1 MTMRAPS
8 VHATLAHAVSMTPSG
23 PSRGPLSIDGDRLAV
38 GSIPRAFTVDLRGH
52 MVFPGLVNAHDHLH
66 VNAVPPLVS
75 SAPFANSYA
84 WIEAFQEHFRAPD
97 VVAALQRPK
106 GLRMRHGALKNL
118 LAGTTCV
125 VHHDPWHQTLD
136 TADFP
141 VALLRD
147 FGWSYALGGPSYG
160 PPVQASFQAT
170 PPERPWIIHLAEG
183 TDATAAAEL
192 SALDAMGCLAAN
204 SVLVHGVGMDDADIG
219 RVIAC
224 GATVVWCPGSNRA
237 LLGRS
242 LDPRRLYE
250 AGRLVLGSDSRLSGE
265 RDLLEEIRGVL
276 SRGEL
281 DAAGLLRLATGDASR
296 LLKLH
301 GHGSVAPGSW
311 ANLVIVEDRGRGAG
325 NLAGI
330 SRHEIRAVVRNGVP
344 RIADADFAAWFEAAG
359 IDTVAVTLDG
369 RAKLL
374 DKRLATPALIAME
387 PGLQFKG
394 ASRMHLHETSFAMG
408 VH

>member
-1 MTMRAPS
+1 MRSPS
-8 VHATLAHAVSMTPSG
+8 VPATLAHAVSMTPAG
-23 PSRGPLSIDGDRLAV
+23 PSGEPLSIDGDRLAI
-38 GSIPRAFTVDLRGH
+38 GSTSRAFTVDLRGH

-75 SAPFANSYA
+75 GAPFANSYA
-84 WIEAFQEHFRAPD
+84 WIEAFQEHFREPQ
-97 VVAALQRPK
+97 VVASLQRSK

-125 VHHDPWHQTLD
+125 VHHDPWHRALD
-136 TADFP
+136 ADDFP

-147 FGWSYALGGPSYG
+147 FGWSYALGGPAYG
-160 PPVQASFQAT
+160 PSVQASFQAT

-183 TDATAAAEL
+183 TDAAAADEL
-192 SALDAMGCLAAN
+192 SALEAMGCLAAN
-204 SVLVHGVGMDDADIG
+204 SVLVHGVGMRDADID

-224 GATVVWCPGSNRA
+224 RATVVWCPGSNHA

-242 LDPRRLYE
+242 LDPRRLHE

-265 RDLLEEIRGVL
+265 RDLLEEMRGVL

-281 DAAGLLRLATGDASR
+281 DAAGLLRLATVDASR

-301 GHGSVAPGSW
+301 RHGSLAVGHRAD
-311 ANLVIVEDRGRGAG
+311 LVIVEDRGRGAG

-344 RIADADFAAWFEAAG
+344 RIADTDFAAWFEAAG
-359 IDTVAVTLDG
+359 IDTLAVTLDG
-369 RAKLL
+369 RTKLL
-374 DKRLATPALIAME
+374 DARLATPALIAME
-387 PGLQFKG
+387 PGLEFQE
-394 ASRMHLHETSFAMG
+394 APRMHLHETSIAMG

>member
-1 MTMRAPS
+1 MTMRAPP
-8 VHATLAHAVSMTPSG
+8 VHATLAHAVSKTPDG
-23 PSRGPLSIDGDRLAV
+23 LSRGPLSIEDGHLAN
-38 GSIPRAFTVDLRGH
+38 GSNPRAFTVDLRGH

-66 VNAVPPLVS
+66 VNAVPPLIAG
-75 SAPFANSYA
+75 APFANSYA
-84 WIEAFQEHFRAPD
+84 WIEAFQEHFRTPEVIAS
-97 VVAALQRPK
+97 LQRPK

-125 VHHDPWHQTLD
+125 VHHDPWHPALD

-147 FGWSYALGGPSYG
+147 FGWSYALGGPGYG
-160 PPVQASFQAT
+160 PPVRASFEAT
-170 PPERPWIIHLAEG
+170 APERPWIIHLAEG

-204 SVLVHGVGMDDADIG
+204 SVLVHGVGMDDADID

-237 LLGRS
+237 LLGRT
-242 LDPRRLYE
+242 LNPQRLHQ

-265 RDLLEEIRGVL
+265 RDLLEEMRGVL
-276 SRGEL
+276 ARGEL
-281 DAAGLLRLATGDASR
+281 DADGLLRLATVDASR

-301 GHGSVAPGSW
+301 RHGSLAAGHP
-311 ANLVIVEDRGRGAG
+311 ANLVIVEDRGHGAG

-330 SRHEIRAVVRNGVP
+330 SRQEIRAVVRNGVP
-344 RIADADFAAWFEAAG
+344 RIADSDFADWFDAAG
-359 IDTVAVTLDG
+359 IDTAAVTLDG

-374 DKRLATPALIAME
+374 DLRLATPELIAME
-387 PGLQFKG
+387 PGLEFNG
-394 ASRMHLHETSFAMG
+394 ATRVHLHETHLAMG

>member
-8 VHATLAHAVSMTPSG
+8 VHVTLAHAVSMTPAG
-23 PSRGPLSIDGDRLAV
+23 MSRGSLSIDGGDLAA
-38 GSIPRAFTVDLRGH
+38 GSNPRAFTVDLGGH

-66 VNAVPPLVS
+66 VNAVPPLMDG
-75 SAPFANSYA
+75 APFTNSYA
-84 WIEAFQEHFRAPD
+84 WIDAFQEHFRTPEVIAS
-97 VVAALQRPK
+97 LQRPK
-106 GLRMRHGALKNL
+106 SLRMRHGALKNL

-125 VHHDPWHQTLD
+125 VHHDPWHRALD
-136 TADFP
+136 AADFP

-147 FGWSYALGGPSYG
+147 FGWSYALGGPGYG
-160 PPVQASFQAT
+160 PPVQASFRAT
-170 PPERPWIIHLAEG
+170 PAERPWIIHLAEG

-192 SALDAMGCLAAN
+192 SALDALGCLAAN
-204 SVLVHGVGMDDADIG
+204 SVLVHGVGMGEADID

-242 LDPRRLYE
+242 LEPRRLHR

-265 RDLLEEIRGVL
+265 RDLLEEMRGVL
-276 SRGEL
+276 ARGEL
-281 DAAGLLRLATGDASR
+281 DADGLLQLATVDASR
-296 LLKLH
+296 LLRLH
-301 GHGSVAPGSW
+301 RHGSLAAGHP

-325 NLAGI
+325 NLVGI

-344 RIADADFAAWFEAAG
+344 RIADPDFAPWFDAAG

-369 RAKLL
+369 RAKLM
-374 DKRLATPALIAME
+374 DGRLATPELIAME
-387 PGLQFKG
+387 PGLEREG
-394 ASRMHLHETSFAMG
+394 AARAHLHEARLAMG

>member
-8 VHATLAHAVSMTPSG
+8 VHATLAHAVSMTPVG
-23 PSRGPLSIDGDRLAV
+23 PSREPLSIDGDRLAM
-38 GSIPRAFTVDLRGH
+38 GPIPRAFAVDLRGH

-66 VNAVPPLVS
+66 VNAVPPLVP

-84 WIEAFQEHFRAPD
+84 WIEAFQEHFRTPEVIAS
-97 VVAALQRPK
+97 LQRPK

-125 VHHDPWHQTLD
+125 VHHDPWHRALD
-136 TADFP
+136 AADFP

-147 FGWSYALGGPSYG
+147 FGWSYALGGPGYG
-160 PPVQASFQAT
+160 PPVKASFQAT
-170 PPERPWIIHLAEG
+170 PQQRPWIIHLAEG

-204 SVLVHGVGMDDADIG
+204 SVLVHGVGMGEADID

-224 GATVVWCPGSNRA
+224 GATVAWCPGSNRA

-242 LDPRRLYE
+242 LDPHRLYE

-265 RDLLEEIRGVL
+265 RDLLEEMRGVL

-281 DAAGLLRLATGDASR
+281 DAGGLLRLATVDASR

-301 GHGSVAPGSW
+301 RHGSLAAGLP
-311 ANLVIVEDRGRGAG
+311 ANLVIVEDRGRGPG

-330 SRHEIRAVVRNGVP
+330 SRREIRAVVQGGVP
-344 RIADADFAAWFEAAG
+344 RIADMDFAAWFEAVG

-369 RAKLL
+369 QAKLL
-374 DKRLATPALIAME
+374 DARLATPALIAME
-387 PGLQFKG
+387 PGLEFHG
-394 ASRMHLHETSFAMG
+394 VPRMQQHETDLAMG